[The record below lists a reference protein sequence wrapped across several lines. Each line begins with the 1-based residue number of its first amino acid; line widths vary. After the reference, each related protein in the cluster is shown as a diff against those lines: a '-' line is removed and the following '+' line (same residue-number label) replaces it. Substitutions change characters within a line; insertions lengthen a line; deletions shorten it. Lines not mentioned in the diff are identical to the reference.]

1 MTTRTT
7 MRREGGGKGGQH
19 RESRGG
25 WLYGRRC
32 VLEALRAGKREMTE
46 LRLAMGARRDEDPET
61 EEMLALAKNAHALL
75 SFVERR
81 DIDQLL
87 GDVNHQGVAL
97 RAGGYPYGDMAQ
109 LLRSVEDDPSATVLV
124 LDHIEDPQNLGSLLR
139 TADAAGVMGVVIPE
153 DRGALVTPA
162 ASRASA
168 GAAEHLCVVKT
179 VNVAREIDALKEAG
193 CWVAG
198 LDWGDDARIYTE
210 VDFKGRVA
218 LVVGNEGHGIGRLVR
233 EKCDFIAQI
242 PMEGRVA
249 SLNAAVAGAIAMY
262 EILRQK
268 TAAAGKV

>member
-1 MTTRTT
+1 MKGKGKSNGGGNGAPH
-7 MRREGGGKGGQH
+7 REG
-19 RESRGG
+19 RGE

-32 VLEALRAGKREMTE
+32 VIEALRAGRRDMME
-46 LRLAMGARRDEDPET
+46 LRLARGPRRDEGPET
-61 EEMLALAKNAHALL
+61 EEMLALARGAHVAV

-97 RAGGYPYGDMAQ
+97 RAHGYPYGDMEQ
-109 LLRSVEDDPSATVLV
+109 LLRAVEDDPATTVLV

-139 TADAAGVMGVVIPE
+139 TADAAGVAGVIIPE

-168 GAAEHLCVVKT
+168 GAAEHLCVVKV
-179 VNVAREIDALKEAG
+179 VNIARAMEELKEAG
-193 CWVAG
+193 CWITG
-198 LDWGDDARIYTE
+198 LDWGDDARNYTD
-210 VDFKGRVA
+210 VDLAGRVA

-249 SLNAAVAGAIAMY
+249 SLNASVAGAIALY

-268 TAAAGKV
+268 NAKAGKA